1 MFAGPPAGGLSL
13 TIVAEAWMRDLHRED
28 WARMDSVPELGSALP
43 EPAPRRVSDLA
54 AEYVRLFVVNVPPHE
69 SLFLE
74 SPEAVHALSRLYAE
88 AGWMPPGPA
97 RDLPADHVAVQ
108 LLALAA
114 LERAGDAP
122 RAQRLVSRHLAAFVP
137 ALAWSA
143 RRLLPPAF
151 YTALI
156 ELTLD
161 MVLSRLREGTAGNG
175 LPSTGSVADGPAA
188 GPLEGL
194 LSPTACGCYIPRGEL
209 MRIAQWLCVPVPSGG
224 RAEMFA
230 GLLRSSRD
238 RGVAASLLDA
248 LDNLIDD
255 ARLDYEGLLADYPAW
270 RDHGAVWQ
278 GRLAG
283 GKAAVAA
290 LRAGV

>member
-13 TIVAEAWMRDLHRED
+13 TVVAEAWMRDLHRED

-43 EPAPRRVSDLA
+43 APAPRQVSDLA

-74 SPEAVHALSRLYAE
+74 SPESAHALSRLYAE

-97 RDLPADHVAVQ
+97 RELPADHVAVQ
-108 LLALAA
+108 LLALAT
-114 LERAGDAP
+114 LERSGDAP

-137 ALAWSA
+137 ALAWSS

-151 YTALI
+151 YTAVI

-161 MVLSRLREGTAGNG
+161 MVLARLREGTDRDE
-175 LPSTGSVADGPAA
+175 PPRTGPDGDGPDAD
-188 GPLEGL
+188 PLERL
-194 LSPTACGCYIPRGEL
+194 LSPTACGCYIPRAEFV
-209 MRIAQWLCVPVPSGG
+209 RIAQWLCVPVPSGG

-230 GLLRSSRD
+230 RLLRSSRD

-255 ARLDYEGLLADYPAW
+255 ARLDYEGLLEDYPAW
-270 RDHGAVWQ
+270 QEHGAVWQ